1 MNNSGYSGMKINLS
15 LLLITSLFFT
25 VSKIHAQP
33 AKLYYF
39 ITKDSLVGVK
49 DQKGKIIILPRESLR
64 YAYEDTVKPIT
75 DKVIYMDAHP
85 GEAIEP
91 HSWGSAY
98 SREGKFLFA
107 PFTFDNGPD
116 YFSEGLTRFVKD
128 KKIGFANRD
137 GEIVIAAKYDYADA
151 FNYGTA
157 WYCNGCT
164 WKYRGEH
171 AFVSGGYN
179 GYINKK
185 GDTLA
190 IIKDSRNKKDQPVDS
205 TGFLPY
211 QYAYS
216 PLEQK
221 IVDSFYRLPS
231 IAQSYFVNYVDN
243 MTPEEK
249 QLHYEIA
256 EKPRPSFPYYRIAV
270 YNYSKRW
277 GYRALLWEGMN
288 FAVSADGKDFYF
300 LDYDDTKTPLQQW
313 LQQNEREAR
322 AYLKD
327 HPEMPN
333 RF

>member
-1 MNNSGYSGMKINLS
+1 MKINLR
-15 LLLITSLFFT
+15 LFLTIALVFSFA
-25 VSKIHAQP
+25 VIHAQP

-39 ITKDSLVGVK
+39 FTKDSLVGVK
-49 DQKGKIIILPRESLR
+49 DQKGKIIIVPRESLR
-64 YAYEDTVKPIT
+64 YTYEDIVKPIT

-91 HSWGSAY
+91 HSWGSVY
-98 SREGKFLFA
+98 NREGKFLFA

-128 KKIGFANRD
+128 KKVGFANRD

-151 FNYGTA
+151 FNYGTS

-164 WKYRGEH
+164 WKYKGEH
-171 AFVSGGYN
+171 GFVSGGYK
-179 GYINKK
+179 GYINKR
-185 GDTLA
+185 GDTLIVA
-190 IIKDSRNKKDQPVDS
+190 KESRNKKDQPVDS

-221 IVDSFYRLPS
+221 IVDSFYRLTL
-231 IAQSYFVNYVDN
+231 IAQSYFVNYTGN

-249 QLHYEIA
+249 QLHYEIV
-256 EKPRPSFPYYRIAV
+256 ENPRRSFPYYRIAV
-270 YNYSKRW
+270 YSYSKRW
-277 GYRALLWEGMN
+277 GYYPLLWEGMD

-300 LDYDDTKTPLQQW
+300 LDYDDTKMPLQQW
-313 LQQNEREAR
+313 LNKKETEAR
-322 AYLKD
+322 EFLKE